1 MGVKIGSGGYQ
12 SQTAAEFAGRRALED
27 FLKALLKKNERNDKA
42 ALFSSLFTNLIPDAA
57 SWPVATV
64 PDACHDV
71 GCQGNPDIVGTGPN
85 RRC

>member
-42 ALFSSLFTNLIPDAA
+42 ALLATFTNLIPDAA

-64 PDACHDV
+64 PDTCHDV
-71 GCQGNPDIVGTGPN
+71 GCQGNPDQTGAVDA
-85 RRC
+85 